1 MKNIIFG
8 LIIAGIVGGGIFY
21 YINSTKKNTEV
32 VVPSVSNQSLVSP
45 VRLAEINGYVTSIQG
60 NEVTIANEI
69 GVKEVTA
76 EERARRQKLTQEERQ
91 ALKAQ
96 ESANLTKESV
106 NITIP
111 VGITIVK
118 GSGAADGTNIKAE
131 MSELTK
137 GVYVSIWQTGNSV
150 EFVKLKGVSTQ

>member
-1 MKNIIFG
+1 MKNIILG
-8 LIIAGIVGGGIFY
+8 LIIAAVVGGVIFFY
-21 YINSTKKNTEV
+21 KNSTKKDSEIV
-32 VVPSVSNQSLVSP
+32 APPISSQSLVSP

-69 GVKEVTA
+69 GVKEITE

-96 ESANLTKESV
+96 ESANLTKKAV

-111 VGITIVK
+111 VGIGIVK

-131 MSELTK
+131 MSEITK
-137 GVYVSIWQTGNSV
+137 GVYVSIWKAGDKI
-150 EFVKLKGVSTQ
+150 EFVKLKGVST

>member
-1 MKNIIFG
+1 MKNVFVG
-8 LIIAGIVGGGIFY
+8 LLLVVLVAGGVYF
-21 YINSTKKNTEV
+21 YINSTKESADIAT
-32 VVPSVSNQSLVSP
+32 PTTQSLVSP

-60 NEVTIANEI
+60 NEITVENEI

-76 EERARRQKLTQEERQ
+76 EERARRQKMTQEERQ

-111 VGITIVK
+111 VGIVIVK
-118 GSGAADGTNIKAE
+118 GSGAADGTNTKAE

-137 GVYVSIWQTGNSV
+137 GVYVSIWKTGDSV
-150 EFVKLKGVSTQ
+150 EFVKLKGVSAQ

>member
-1 MKNIIFG
+1 MKNVFVG
-8 LIIAGIVGGGIFY
+8 LLLVVLVAGGMYFS
-21 YINSTKKNTEV
+21 INSTKKDTDAA
-32 VVPSVSNQSLVSP
+32 PLTAQSLISP
-45 VRLAEINGYVTSIQG
+45 VRLAEINGYITSIQG
-60 NEVTIANEI
+60 NEVTVENEI

-76 EERARRQKLTQEERQ
+76 EERARRQKMTQEERQ

-111 VGITIVK
+111 VGVSIVK

-137 GVYVSIWQTGNSV
+137 GIYVSIWKTGDSV
-150 EFVKLKGVSTQ
+150 EFVKLKGVSVQ

>member
-8 LIIAGIVGGGIFY
+8 LIIAAIVGGGIFY
-21 YINSTKKNTEV
+21 YINSTKKSSDVTP
-32 VVPSVSNQSLVSP
+32 PSISSQSLVSP
-45 VRLAEINGYVTSIQG
+45 VRLAEINGYITSIQG
-60 NEVTIANEI
+60 NEITIANEI

-106 NITIP
+106 DITIP

-118 GSGAADGTNIKAE
+118 GSGAADGTNVKAE
-131 MSELTK
+131 MSELAK
-137 GVYVSIWQTGNSV
+137 GVYVSIWKTGNSV

>member
-1 MKNIIFG
+1 MKNIFFG
-8 LIIAGIVGGGIFY
+8 LIIAVLIGGGVFY
-21 YINSTKKNTEV
+21 YISTTQKTADV
-32 VVPSVSNQSLVSP
+32 VELSTPTQSLISP
-45 VRLAEINGYVTSIQG
+45 TRLAEINGYVTSIQG

-76 EERARRQKLTQEERQ
+76 EERARRQKLTMEERQ

-96 ESANLTKESV
+96 ESANLTKEPV
-106 NITIP
+106 NVTIP
-111 VGITIVK
+111 VGIVIVK
-118 GSGAADGTNIKAE
+118 GSGAADGSNVKAE

-137 GVYVSIWQTGNSV
+137 GVYVSIWKTGDSV

>member
-21 YINSTKKNTEV
+21 YINSTKKGAEV
-32 VVPSVSNQSLVSP
+32 AVPTISTQSLVSP

-76 EERARRQKLTQEERQ
+76 EERARRQKLTMEERQ

-106 NITIP
+106 NVTIP
-111 VGITIVK
+111 VGIKIVK

-137 GVYVSIWQTGNSV
+137 GVYVSIWKTGNSI

>member
-8 LIIAGIVGGGIFY
+8 LILVAVVGGGIFY
-21 YINSTKKNTEV
+21 YINSTKKSAEV
-32 VVPSVSNQSLVSP
+32 AIPSISSQTLISP
-45 VRLAEINGYVTSIQG
+45 TRLAEINGYITSIQG

-76 EERARRQKLTQEERQ
+76 EERAKRQKMTQEERQ

-106 NITIP
+106 DITIP
-111 VGITIVK
+111 VGIVIVK
-118 GSGAADGTNIKAE
+118 GSGSADGTNVKAE

-137 GVYVSIWQTGNSV
+137 GVYVSIWKTGNSV

>member
-1 MKNIIFG
+1 MKNVFVG
-8 LIIAGIVGGGIFY
+8 LLLVVLVAGGVYF
-21 YINSTKKNTEV
+21 YINSTKKNADT
-32 VVPSVSNQSLVSP
+32 PLTTQSLASP
-45 VRLAEINGYVTSIQG
+45 VRLAEINGYITSIQG
-60 NEVTIANEI
+60 NEITVENEI

-76 EERARRQKLTQEERQ
+76 EERARRQKMTQEERQ

-111 VGITIVK
+111 VGVTIVK

-131 MSELTK
+131 MSELAK
-137 GVYVSIWQTGNSV
+137 GIYISIWRTGDSV
-150 EFVKLKGVSTQ
+150 EFVKLKGVSAQ

>member
-1 MKNIIFG
+1 MKN
-8 LIIAGIVGGGIFY
+8 LILAIVVIALISGGIYFY
-21 YINSTKKNTEV
+21 STNSKSNSNPTAINSSAQN
-32 VVPSVSNQSLVSP
+32 LVSP
-45 VRLAEINGYVTSIQG
+45 TRLAEINGYITSVQG
-60 NEVTIANEI
+60 NELTIANEL

-96 ESANLTKESV
+96 ESANLTKENV
-106 NITIP
+106 TITIP

-118 GSGAADGTNIKAE
+118 GSGAADGTNVKAE

-137 GVYVSIWQTGNSV
+137 GVYISIWKSGDIV
-150 EFVKLKGVSTQ
+150 EFVKLKGVATQ

>member
-1 MKNIIFG
+1 MKNVFVG
-8 LIIAGIVGGGIFY
+8 LLFVALVAGGMYFS
-21 YINSTKKNTEV
+21 INSTKKDTDTT
-32 VVPSVSNQSLVSP
+32 PLTTQSLISP
-45 VRLAEINGYVTSIQG
+45 VRLAEINGYITSIQG
-60 NEVTIANEI
+60 NEVTVANEI

-76 EERARRQKLTQEERQ
+76 EERARRQKMTQEERQ

-106 NITIP
+106 NVTIP
-111 VGITIVK
+111 VGVSIVK

-137 GVYVSIWQTGNSV
+137 GIYVSIWKTGDSV
-150 EFVKLKGVSTQ
+150 EFVKLKGVSVQ

>member
-8 LIIAGIVGGGIFY
+8 LIIVAIVGGGVFY
-21 YINSTKKNTEV
+21 FINSSKKGAELTA
-32 VVPSVSNQSLVSP
+32 PSISNQSLTSP
-45 VRLAEINGYVTSIQG
+45 TRLAEINGYVTSISG

-69 GVKEVTA
+69 GIKEVTA
-76 EERARRQKLTQEERQ
+76 EERARRQKLTMEERQ

-96 ESANLTKESV
+96 ESANLTKEPV

-118 GSGAADGTNIKAE
+118 GSGAADGTNVKAE
-131 MSELTK
+131 MSELAK
-137 GVYVSIWQTGNSV
+137 GVYVSIWKTGNSI
-150 EFVKLKGVSTQ
+150 EFVKLKGVSAQ